1 MVLHKLNAGVVVG
14 GVELIRDVPAQG
26 AKLAALLDDG
36 VQETDTVQHGLP
48 LRHVGDVQEIL
59 RDACVRP
66 LETGFDALW
75 WLVGELDGNLC
86 QAKASQNLRFSQV
99 TELNTKHMSQV
110 NLHRNKNVSS
120 IQRQCLT
127 KELVVFMHHAPLHF
141 FKFFFTSY
149 LTFFTYISVNI
160 HTNKQTFNSR

>member
-36 VQETDTVQHGLP
+36 VQESDTVQHGLP
-48 LRHVGDVQEIL
+48 LRHVGDVQEVL

-86 QAKASQNLRFSQV
+86 QAKASQNLRFSQI
-99 TELNTKHMSQV
+99 TRLNTKYMSQV
-110 NLHRNKNVSS
+110 SLHGYK
-120 IQRQCLT
+120 
-127 KELVVFMHHAPLHF
+127 KA
-141 FKFFFTSY
+141 
-149 LTFFTYISVNI
+149 
-160 HTNKQTFNSR
+160 